1 MVLAYPSSIFSE
13 ILDFMVSSPSPED
26 IIVFKSSP
34 ELEVRLTEL
43 LTKNKHDDL
52 LDEERQEL
60 ESFLQLNHFMNML
73 KIRARKKL
81 LPSL

>member
-1 MVLAYPSSIFSE
+1 MVLAYPPSIFSE

-26 IIVFKSSP
+26 IIAFKPSP
-34 ELEVRLTEL
+34 ELEKRLTEL
-43 LTKNKHDDL
+43 LTKNKQDDL
-52 LDEERQEL
+52 LDDERQEL

-81 LPSL
+81 IIDE